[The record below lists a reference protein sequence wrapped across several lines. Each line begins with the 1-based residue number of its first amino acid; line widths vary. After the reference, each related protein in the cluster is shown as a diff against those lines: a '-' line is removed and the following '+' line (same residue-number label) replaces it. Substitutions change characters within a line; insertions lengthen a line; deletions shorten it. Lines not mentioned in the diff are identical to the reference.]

1 VLFRILIF
9 IFGGWAK
16 YKKANRNATLVVCS
30 KCGGEQQKGTRF
42 CRQCGDGKLVSIG
55 EGNRIRQHQREVQL
69 KDLAARARRNRA
81 IVRIRQVSQFPVC
94 DRCNIYLEDSPQFCT
109 QCGSKISGLKM
120 PVASVFQ
127 IVNREYPDLI
137 RTEQDFE
144 TLRHEKPESG
154 VVGRGLRLGF
164 TQFADRIS
172 NPPKRSLKA
181 NVILWG
187 SIIVITVIAVII
199 MLHVMSLMSLQD
211 SDPSQ

>member
-1 VLFRILIF
+1 MWRRAAEGHAVLPPVWGREAGFYRRGKPNPPASEGSTAKG
-9 IFGGWAK
+9 FGG
-16 YKKANRNATLVVCS
+16 
-30 KCGGEQQKGTRF
+30 TRTEKS
-42 CRQCGDGKLVSIG
+42 GDCPHPAGF
-55 EGNRIRQHQREVQL
+55 
-69 KDLAARARRNRA
+69 A
-81 IVRIRQVSQFPVC
+81 
-94 DRCNIYLEDSPQFCT
+94 
-109 QCGSKISGLKM
+109 GLKM